1 MEHTPGPWEVDQKEP
16 WVINSGWG
24 CIAEAY
30 FGQVIGNNGQRK
42 KVASGEA
49 EANAHLIAAAP
60 DLLEALI
67 VACRDIENE
76 WGCGNS
82 ESGQCVN
89 CPIGR
94 TIAIAKGG
102 C

>member
-60 DLLEALI
+60 DLLEACTLALSTLDNI
-67 VACRDIENE
+67 TTEAFSKGEDKPTREALE
-76 WGCGNS
+76 
-82 ESGQCVN
+82 Q
-89 CPIGR
+89 
-94 TIAIAKGG
+94 AIAKGG